1 VVPGLLLPPPTLA
14 LLHASTPPVR
24 AISSANIPSMVRHLL
39 CRAGMPKSRMQ
50 ARAAPPS
57 VYQGNPRCIELVSDA
72 LLAAVVETVRI
83 AVPELEPVM
92 FKGEVLPKLKVGGYW
107 APAGVDVMVAVS
119 TTLPVKPLLGVTVI
133 VDVFAVV
140 APGATV
146 TDVPAMAKL
155 GITTV
160 SSRVFE
166 LLATKSVVPW

>member
-1 VVPGLLLPPPTLA
+1 
-14 LLHASTPPVR
+14 
-24 AISSANIPSMVRHLL
+24 M
-39 CRAGMPKSRMQ
+39 
-50 ARAAPPS
+50 
-57 VYQGNPRCIELVSDA
+57 
-72 LLAAVVETVRI
+72 LAAVVETVRI
-83 AVPELEPVM
+83 AVPELDPVM
-92 FKGEVLPKLKVGGYW
+92 FTGVVEPKLKVGGYW
-107 APAGVDVMVAVS
+107 APAGLDVMVAVS